1 MAWCNVFAPCHFS
14 MGANTLHL
22 KGGEALTAPI
32 QTARFVCKAERVREL
47 TDALTHMT
55 RQSPFQV
62 VKIIE
67 LTEAQYQHYA
77 AHLGEEAPFITANQ
91 TIMGTDKR
99 GVTRCLLITVRSR
112 RDGILIDAQGYD
124 YARYS
129 AYIRDKS
136 RLSLRD
142 IPVEHCGLK
151 LREHRKGRDR

>member
-1 MAWCNVFAPCHFS
+1 M
-14 MGANTLHL
+14 
-22 KGGEALTAPI
+22 TAPT

-136 RLSLRD
+136 RRSLRD

-151 LREHRKGRDR
+151 LRAHRKGRDR

>member
-1 MAWCNVFAPCHFS
+1 M
-14 MGANTLHL
+14 
-22 KGGEALTAPI
+22 TAPT

-55 RQSPFQV
+55 RQAPFQV

-112 RDGILIDAQGYD
+112 RDGILIDAQG
-124 YARYS
+124 
-129 AYIRDKS
+129 
-136 RLSLRD
+136 
-142 IPVEHCGLK
+142 
-151 LREHRKGRDR
+151 